1 MLYTGETK
9 EYYPDSTLKLI
20 RTIRNGKENGTTSYY
35 FSNGQIMEQREY
47 RDGEKNGEWL
57 NWNEKG
63 IKIAR
68 AGYKNDKKEG
78 EWLIWDDSGILRYKM
93 YYSDG
98 KKSGTW
104 QVFDESGKPTD
115 TITLIS
121 TTYKNGKIDG
131 HYSEYYDNTTAIFKK
146 RWFYDMGVPVKKY
159 LIFYEIRENTIE
171 IVAFWDNRQ
180 DSEKRKVR

>member
-1 MLYTGETK
+1 MINKTFLRITVLFISLLGLGIVSSFGQQVVFVEGKYYKNGMLYTGETK

-78 EWLIWDDSGILRYKM
+78 EWLI
-93 YYSDG
+93 
-98 KKSGTW
+98 
-104 QVFDESGKPTD
+104 
-115 TITLIS
+115 
-121 TTYKNGKIDG
+121 
-131 HYSEYYDNTTAIFKK
+131 
-146 RWFYDMGVPVKKY
+146 
-159 LIFYEIRENTIE
+159 
-171 IVAFWDNRQ
+171 
-180 DSEKRKVR
+180 